1 MCQFMDI
8 SKTDEILADFLI
20 QYKIDDQ
27 DPKPGTF
34 RAHWFSIKRQFS
46 QRGLKMEKHNFPKT
60 MTSLEERGKVSHMGW
75 KNGRKV
81 WKTFQPSNWL

>member
-20 QYKIDDQ
+20 RYKIDGQ

-34 RAHWFSIKRQFS
+34 RSHWFSIKRQFS

-60 MTSLEERGKVSHMGW
+60 IISLEERGKVSHMGW
-75 KNGRKV
+75 KNGRKI
-81 WKTFQPSNWL
+81 WKTFEPKNWL